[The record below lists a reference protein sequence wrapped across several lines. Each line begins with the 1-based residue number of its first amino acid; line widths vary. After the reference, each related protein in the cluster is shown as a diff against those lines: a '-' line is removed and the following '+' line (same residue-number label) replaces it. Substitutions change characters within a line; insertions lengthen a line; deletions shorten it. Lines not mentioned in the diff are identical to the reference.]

1 MLLVQGKKNR
11 IFAGLIN
18 LKYKEIIKS
27 IQNLNKLLLQNYANG
42 NKECI
47 LVSTSVYRK
56 IYSLPIMGYP
66 IVHLSCELGGICV
79 LCDPYRQPNQ
89 RKQGT
94 MR

>member
-56 IYSLPIMGYP
+56 IYSLPIMRYLWFTTKMNQGYLCFGEL
-66 IVHLSCELGGICV
+66 IIRHLV
-79 LCDPYRQPNQ
+79 
-89 RKQGT
+89 KK
-94 MR
+94 

>member
-1 MLLVQGKKNR
+1 MLLVQGTKNR

-27 IQNLNKLLLQNYANG
+27 IQNLNKLLLQNYANE

-56 IYSLPIMGYP
+56 IYSLPIMGCP
-66 IVHLSCELGGICV
+66 
-79 LCDPYRQPNQ
+79 
-89 RKQGT
+89 
-94 MR
+94 